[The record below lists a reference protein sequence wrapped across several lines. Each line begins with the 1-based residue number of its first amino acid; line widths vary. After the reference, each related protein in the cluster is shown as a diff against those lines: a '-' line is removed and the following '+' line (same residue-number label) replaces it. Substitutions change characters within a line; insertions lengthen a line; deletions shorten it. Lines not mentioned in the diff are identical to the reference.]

1 MAGGNLSPR
10 QKMINMMYLV
20 LTALL
25 ALNISKDIL
34 ESLTKL
40 NQSLD
45 DSAQTIQKKNE
56 VIYNK
61 FAKAASTSPAT
72 AGKWN
77 NMALQAKSKSDKL
90 YNELDELKHELIE
103 VSGGYAEGF
112 GKGSDMAAALDQKS
126 KPANYLL
133 NEKNAE
139 KLKVKIEDFRKT
151 MIQLAGDNKILAASI
166 AETFDTKDEVLEKGG
181 AKVDWEH
188 RTFDHYPLAA
198 ILPFLTD
205 YQTKIRNTETD
216 VISFLEENIGA
227 EDIKFNKVEAV
238 VVANSNYVT
247 QGGEYRAEVFLAAY
261 DSTETPSIMIGE
273 NALDT
278 SSIVNGR
285 GIVTF
290 PATSAGPQTWGGVIS
305 IKQVGKDQP
314 TEYIIPEQTYTV
326 APPSVVISPTKMNV
340 FYRGVKNPV
349 EIAVPGAD
357 PNKIRVSGG
366 GVTGS
371 PGNYF
376 ANVDNFRG
384 RSTVTINVAV
394 EETQKDGSTKL
405 VPYGSK
411 EFRIK
416 GLPQA
421 VGMVYQGSDKILSKN
436 AAKGIKVEAEFQDF
450 PFDLPLTVSSFE
462 ITIPGFPPETI
473 RGDKLPSAVKT
484 KIERLRPGATMTI
497 RKIKAR
503 GPGGLRVTKVS
514 NVTIDIN

>member
-40 NQSLD
+40 NESLD
-45 DSAQTIQKKNE
+45 ESAQTIHKKNKK
-56 VIYNK
+56 IYAN

-77 NMALQAKSKSDKL
+77 NMALQAQSKSNSL
-90 YNELDELKHELIE
+90 YNDLDELKHELIM
-103 VSGGYAEGF
+103 VSGGYEEGF
-112 GKGSDMAAALDQKS
+112 ERGSDRASALDQKS
-126 KPANYLL
+126 KPANFLL
-133 NEKNAE
+133 NEGNAKILKD
-139 KLKVKIEDFRKT
+139 KLNTFKAS
-151 MIQLAGDNKILAASI
+151 MSQLAGNNQNLVATIEA
-166 AETFDTKDEVLEKGG
+166 TFDTKDEVLEKGS

-188 RTFDHYPLAA
+188 RTFDHFPLAA

-205 YQTKIRNTETD
+205 YQAKIRNIETD
-216 VISFLEENIGA
+216 VISHLEKNIGA
-227 EDIKFNKVEAV
+227 QDIKFNKVEAV

-261 DSTETPSIMIGE
+261 DSTEVPTITIGE
-273 NALDT
+273 NQLDT

-290 PATSAGPQTWGGVIS
+290 KATTAGTQTWGGLIS
-305 IKQVGKDQP
+305 IKQVGDDTP
-314 TEYIIPEQTYTV
+314 REYLIPEQSFTV

-357 PNKIRVSGG
+357 PSKIKVSGG
-366 GVTGS
+366 GISGSAGKYVADVT
-371 PGNYF
+371 NMT
-376 ANVDNFRG
+376 G
-384 RSTVTINVAV
+384 RTSVTISVAV
-394 EETQKDGSTKL
+394 EETNEDGTTRM
-405 VPYGSK
+405 VPYGKK

-421 VGMVYQGSDKILSKN
+421 VGTVYQESDKILSKN
-436 AAKGIKVEAEFQDF
+436 AAKGLTVEAEFQDF
-450 PFDLPLTVSSFE
+450 PFDLPITVSGFE
-462 ITIPGFPPETI
+462 ITIPGFPPETV
-473 RGDKLPSAVKT
+473 RGNRLPSAVKT
-484 KIERLRPGATMTI
+484 KIERLRPGSTMTI
-497 RKIKAR
+497 RKIQAR
-503 GPGGLRVTKVS
+503 GAGGLRVRKVS
-514 NVTIDIN
+514 NITIDIN

>member
-34 ESLTKL
+34 DSLTKL

-45 DSAQTIQKKNE
+45 DSAQTINQKNQKIYANFARAAQENE
-56 VIYNK
+56 
-61 FAKAASTSPAT
+61 AK

-77 NMALQAKSKSDKL
+77 KMALDVKKQSDDL
-90 YNELDELKHELIE
+90 NVYLADLKHELIM
-103 VSGGYAEGF
+103 VSGGYKDDAK
-112 GKGSDMAAALDQKS
+112 KGSDLAAALDQKS

-133 NEKNAE
+133 NEKNAT
-139 KLKVKIEDFRKT
+139 KLKVKIEAFRSSMAK
-151 MIQLAGDNKILAASI
+151 IAADNANLVSTIES
-166 AETFDTKDEVLEKGG
+166 TFNTDDTKSEDGL
-181 AKVDWEH
+181 APIDWEH
-188 RTFDHYPLAA
+188 STFDHFPLGA

-205 YQTKIRNTETD
+205 YQAKIRNVETD
-216 VISFLEENIGA
+216 VLTQLEKNI
-227 EDIKFNKVEAV
+227 DIGVVKFNKVEAV

-261 DSTETPSIMIGE
+261 DSLQVPTITIEDQELAPE
-273 NALDT
+273 
-278 SSIVNGR
+278 SIVNGR

-290 PATSAGPQTWGGVIS
+290 KATNAGPQEWGGVIK
-305 IKQVGKDQP
+305 IKQLGEDNP
-314 TEYIIPEQTYTV
+314 IEYTIPQQTFTV

-366 GVTGS
+366 GVAGS

-376 ANVDNFRG
+376 ASVDNIKG
-384 RSTVTINVAV
+384 KTVTVSVGV
-394 EETQKDGSTKL
+394 EETQEDGSTKI

-421 VGMVYQGSDKILSKN
+421 EGNVYQKTDAILSPN
-436 AAKGIKVEAEFQDF
+436 AVKGIKVEAVFRDF
-450 PFDLPLTVSSFE
+450 AFELPLTVTGFE
-462 ITIPGFPPETI
+462 ITIPGFPPEKV
-473 RGDKLPSAVKT
+473 RGNKLNSGIKS
-484 KIERLRPGATMTI
+484 KIGRLKPGSTLTI
-497 RKIKAR
+497 RKIQAKA
-503 GPGGLRVTKVS
+503 PGGIKIRRVS
-514 NVTIDIN
+514 NITIDIN